1 VLQNLPINP
10 VNCIET
16 ILFYLKY
23 GIIKKESLTEITK
36 FYFNPVETT
45 GVSKGFT
52 EVVYLLALYTSTICQ
67 KHNKT
72 AKFINGL
79 NKVHQGYSMGY
90 SLILKTIMAESYL
103 ASGYEDKARDIFN
116 EIGRMYSEQGGGFT
130 PFMKVL
136 YDGLKIKLT
145 LPVSNH
151 LAVVNNIKSH
161 IKLCDDSKQIIV
173 KVNTLG
179 FILSN
184 YAILKE
190 NVYVFND
197 LYFDFI
203 KSIRNNGCRTEH
215 FMNDEI
221 KWAETTPANNS
232 LNRFKNALN

>member
-1 VLQNLPINP
+1 
-10 VNCIET
+10 
-16 ILFYLKY
+16 
-23 GIIKKESLTEITK
+23 
-36 FYFNPVETT
+36 
-45 GVSKGFT
+45 
-52 EVVYLLALYTSTICQ
+52 
-67 KHNKT
+67 
-72 AKFINGL
+72 
-79 NKVHQGYSMGY
+79 
-90 SLILKTIMAESYL
+90 MAESYL